1 MGYSK
6 RQFVAAAF
14 EEIGLASYVFDL
26 QPEQLQSAMR
36 RIDAMMA
43 DWNGKG
49 IRLGYPLPNS
59 PQDSDLDEPTLVPD
73 WANEAI
79 ITNGA
84 VRLAP
89 GYGKVVMPETK
100 AVAKDS
106 YNTLL
111 QRATMPPEQQLP
123 ATMPA
128 GAGNKPWRVYDN
140 PFHPSACR
148 SCPSRSRWPNRIQLR
163 NNMPTINQLSGVS
176 QVSGGDLLPVYV
188 PNNGDARKVSIT
200 QLLQYFQQTFAAP
213 TVATNLYTPASG
225 FNITVPTPTSEQ
237 QWMVLQPAGTLAA
250 GTVTLPQT
258 LACQLFPAL
267 RYWSPPPRKSPA
279 LHCL

>member
-111 QRATMPPEQQLP
+111 QRAAMPPEQQLP

-140 PFHPSACR
+140 PFIRP
-148 SCPSRSRWPNRIQLR
+148 
-163 NNMPTINQLSGVS
+163 
-176 QVSGGDLLPVYV
+176 PVDPV
-188 PNNGDARKVSIT
+188 DAGPDGP
-200 QLLQYFQQTFAAP
+200 LQ
-213 TVATNLYTPASG
+213 
-225 FNITVPTPTSEQ
+225 FN
-237 QWMVLQPAGTLAA
+237 
-250 GTVTLPQT
+250 
-258 LACQLFPAL
+258 
-267 RYWSPPPRKSPA
+267 
-279 LHCL
+279 

>member
-140 PFHPSACR
+140 PFIRP
-148 SCPSRSRWPNRIQLR
+148 
-163 NNMPTINQLSGVS
+163 
-176 QVSGGDLLPVYV
+176 PVDPV
-188 PNNGDARKVSIT
+188 DAGPDGP
-200 QLLQYFQQTFAAP
+200 LQ
-213 TVATNLYTPASG
+213 
-225 FNITVPTPTSEQ
+225 FN
-237 QWMVLQPAGTLAA
+237 
-250 GTVTLPQT
+250 
-258 LACQLFPAL
+258 
-267 RYWSPPPRKSPA
+267 
-279 LHCL
+279 